1 VVSSDQVEEVLM
13 VVVEHPVSEAPALAP
28 RGPRRP
34 AERLTGAPAV
44 EHDERAARA
53 ALRAQ
58 IARLEAEVG
67 DMVIAGFPHIRFPG
81 QSRLRGS
88 GRGRLLSFGELE
100 RRRDELAERLQRGR
114 AAVAARTAEQE
125 RNRVLLER
133 MLLEPKRYKFARLAN
148 ADLGEGGCGYWE
160 VRPRLGII
168 GMLAGWWHVKLSS
181 GCPLATEAGLDAR
194 PWTLPARRRAVI
206 AILERAS
213 AGSQAMGCRSLRL
226 EDHPRSSV
234 ERWWS

>member
-1 VVSSDQVEEVLM
+1 VVSSAEVEEVLM

-28 RGPRRP
+28 RGPRHPSVRP
-34 AERLTGAPAV
+34 AAAPTTDR
-44 EHDERAARA
+44 DERAARA

-58 IARLEAEVG
+58 ISRLESEVG
-67 DMVIAGFPHIRFPG
+67 DMVIAGFPHIRFP
-81 QSRLRGS
+81 SRAPLRAS
-88 GRGRLLSFGELE
+88 GRGRLLSLGELE

-181 GCPLATEAGLDAR
+181 GCPLA
-194 PWTLPARRRAVI
+194 W
-206 AILERAS
+206 
-213 AGSQAMGCRSLRL
+213 
-226 EDHPRSSV
+226 RSSSV
-234 ERWWS
+234 PA